1 MRHCVRLGKIDGP
14 AWQRIR
20 VAGGNA
26 AVTTGSSSFEG
37 AFNWVVGVEGDY
49 TDDPGDPGNWTGG
62 AVGSGQCNGTKYGI
76 SAAAYPALDIA
87 NLTEAEAASIYQR
100 DYWARIQGD
109 SLPPALALVV
119 FDAAVNS
126 GVSQSV
132 QWLQVVVGATPDGVI
147 GPETLAAVQAWSG
160 TASDLC
166 AEVLAQRIA
175 ALGDDANWNTF
186 GLGWSRRCAALAFQ
200 AATLL

>member
-1 MRHCVRLGKIDGP
+1 MTV
-14 AWQRIR
+14 
-20 VAGGNA
+20 
-26 AVTTGSSSFEG
+26 SSTPFET

-49 TDDPGDPGNWTGG
+49 TNDPGDPGNWTGG

-76 SAAAYPALDIA
+76 SAASYPTLDIA
-87 NLTEAEAASIYQR
+87 NLTEAEAEAIYQR
-100 DYWARIQGD
+100 DYWTPIQGD
-109 SLPPALALVV
+109 SLPQALALVI

-132 QWLQVVVGATPDGVI
+132 QWLQVVIGATTDGNL
-147 GPETLAAVQAWSG
+147 GPETLAAMNGWTGGADS
-160 TASDLC
+160 LC
-166 AEVLAQRIA
+166 SEVLAQRIA
-175 ALGDDANWNTF
+175 ALGDDSNWNTF